1 MGALCLDGRRLFVS
15 WSVCPVPDPKSR
27 MERRGKVKICAKE
40 AHDTGDPWHH
50 LEIESSNACQGGMCV
65 TGTSVSNSVL

>member
-40 AHDTGDPWHH
+40 AHDMGDPWHH